1 MFILLTCSGFTTVFA
16 QETERIEELEDTV
29 RRLEERLE
37 TLEQEAPD
45 EDRLDSGL
53 ITYWRDGVR
62 FESADGAFQF
72 HVGGRVEMDVAWFD
86 QDDDLV
92 EQLEAAGSDEPDW
105 GDAGEVRRARVRME
119 GLLYDSVEFKF
130 QYEFAGGDA
139 EAKDLYMGLPDLP
152 FGSLR
157 VGHFKEPYSLQQLTS
172 SRDNTFMERGLIG
185 SFEVQRNTG
194 AMLHDHVM
202 DDRMTYALGVFR
214 QTDEFGSS
222 SGDGYNFNGHV
233 TGLPLYE
240 EEGRQLVHLGLGYSY
255 RDLDD
260 GVRFRRRPEV
270 HLTPDRLVDT
280 GEFDA
285 DTASLVNLESA
296 LVYGPLSFQAEYSA
310 TAIDSDEGDDPDFY
324 GYYIEA
330 SYFLTGEHRPY
341 KRTGGVFTRVRPK
354 RNFRGKEGGPGAWQ
368 VAARYSHIDLEDGN
382 INGGEM
388 DTITA
393 GVNWYLNP
401 NTRVTVNYVYADP
414 SELYHGA
421 ASIFAARFHVNF

>member
-1 MFILLTCSGFTTVFA
+1 VSA
-16 QETERIEELEDTV
+16 QEAERIEELEDTV

-37 TLEQEAPD
+37 TLEQETQAQD
-45 EDRLDSGL
+45 QLESGL
-53 ITYWRDGVR
+53 RTYWRDGVR
-62 FESADGAFQF
+62 FESADGAFEF

-105 GDAGEVRRARVRME
+105 GDAGEVRRARLRME
-119 GLLYDSVEFKF
+119 GLLYNAVEFKF
-130 QYEFAGGDA
+130 QYDFEGGDA

-152 FGSLR
+152 FGSIR
-157 VGHFKEPYSLQQLTS
+157 VGHLKEPYSLQQMTS
-172 SRDNTFMERGLIG
+172 SRDITFMERGLVG
-185 SFEVQRNTG
+185 SFEVVRNTG
-194 AMLHDHVM
+194 AMLYDHVM

-222 SGDGYNFNGHV
+222 SGDGYNFNGRV

-255 RDLDD
+255 RDFDD
-260 GVRFRRRPEV
+260 EVQFRRRPEV

-285 DTASLVNLESA
+285 DNANSVNLESA
-296 LVYGPLSFQAEYSA
+296 LVYGPLSLQGECSA
-310 TAIDSDEGDDPDFY
+310 AMLDSDEGDDPDFS
-324 GYYIEA
+324 GYYVQA

-341 KRTGGVFTRVRPK
+341 KRSEGVFSRVRPK
-354 RNFRGKEGGPGAWQ
+354 RNFLGKKGNPGAWQ

-401 NTRVTVNYVYADP
+401 NTRVTFNYVYADA
-414 SELYHGA
+414 SELYDGDAH
-421 ASIFAARFHVNF
+421 IFAMRFHVDF